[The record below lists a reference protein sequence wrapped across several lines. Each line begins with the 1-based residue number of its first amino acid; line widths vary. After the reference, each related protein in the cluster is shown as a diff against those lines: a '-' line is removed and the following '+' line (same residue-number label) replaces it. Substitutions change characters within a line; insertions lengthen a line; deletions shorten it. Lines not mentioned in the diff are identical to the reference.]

1 MFNIDVGYITSE
13 EKKFIGDKLQEFE
26 ERIKRLENSLDK
38 SYQMLDNTLRG
49 LKELKDLLVTN
60 PQPAKEEGLYPW
72 HRKDLIEC
80 DKNRKNNKT

>member
-1 MFNIDVGYITSE
+1 MDTVNSGSLTYN
-13 EKKFIGDKLQEFE
+13 EKRFIVETLQKHE
-26 ERIKRLENSLDK
+26 ERIQKLEDALDK

-72 HRKDLIEC
+72 HRKD
-80 DKNRKNNKT
+80 

>member
-1 MFNIDVGYITSE
+1 MFNINVGYITPE

-26 ERIKRLENSLDK
+26 ERIKSLEEALDK

-72 HRKDLIEC
+72 HRKD
-80 DKNRKNNKT
+80 

>member
-26 ERIKRLENSLDK
+26 ERIKSLENSLDK
-38 SYQMLDNTLRG
+38 SYQILDNTLHG
-49 LKELKDLLVTN
+49 LKELKDLLTNN

-72 HRKDLIEC
+72 HRKD
-80 DKNRKNNKT
+80 

>member
-1 MFNIDVGYITSE
+1 MMNKLIRLDIPLDA
-13 EKKFIGDKLQEFE
+13 KKEIAKVLKGHE
-26 ERIKRLENSLDK
+26 ERIQKLEEALDK

-72 HRKDLIEC
+72 HRKD
-80 DKNRKNNKT
+80 

>member
-1 MFNIDVGYITSE
+1 MDTVNSGSLTYN
-13 EKKFIGDKLQEFE
+13 EKRFIVETLQKHE
-26 ERIKRLENSLDK
+26 ERIQTLEEALDK

-72 HRKDLIEC
+72 HRKD
-80 DKNRKNNKT
+80 

>member
-1 MFNIDVGYITSE
+1 MNNISVASFTLD
-13 EKKFIGDKLQEFE
+13 EKRYIGDKLKDFE
-26 ERIKRLENSLDK
+26 ERIKTLEESLDK

-72 HRKDLIEC
+72 HRKD
-80 DKNRKNNKT
+80 